1 MTARQGTGSN
11 DPIARRSL
19 EILDQMDRQLQAS
32 LRLAGAGT
40 GRLQRLHADLAR
52 LVHHALHDLGSPDIA
67 ARIRDCYRRC
77 AVDIDDTTVLRKV
90 RGVIKGELRKAGV
103 DTALPGVD
111 PALDAAT
118 IILTTRRTIQ
128 RMGGASSSSAPGPAL
143 DRKAAPA
150 PPPAKAPPPARTVP
164 VQAAAKAASPAKSAQ
179 PTTAKRKAASQAEMQ
194 QAFDAL
200 VEQTLLQI
208 RRGGR
213 TLELADYLAAVYND
227 PAGKERF
234 LGQLA
239 AMLPHANRT
248 TLGQA
253 ADGFFR
259 NGFKGS
265 YIERAD
271 RQGHRRA
278 LRR

>member
-1 MTARQGTGSN
+1 MTARQGTGST
-11 DPIARRSL
+11 DPVARRSL

-40 GRLQRLHADLAR
+40 DRLQRLHADLAR

-77 AVDIDDTTVLRKV
+77 AVDIDDTMVLRKV

-143 DRKAAPA
+143 DRKTAPA
-150 PPPAKAPPPARTVP
+150 ALPPKSSPPARTAP
-164 VQAAAKAASPAKSAQ
+164 GQAAAKTPATAKSAQ

-234 LGQLA
+234 LSQLA

-271 RQGHRRA
+271 RQGQRRA